1 MLYIIKWSL
10 AEGPRSESKFASWDG
25 RVTDASSVVRWLIGM
40 RVESASEILHTRYG
54 GRVTLVDGSWNI
66 SKVERTMND

>member
-25 RVTDASSVVRWLIGM
+25 RVTDATLVVKWLIGM
-40 RVESASEILHTRYG
+40 RVESAIEILQTRYG
-54 GRVTLVDGSWNI
+54 GRVRLVDGSWNI
-66 SKVERTMND
+66 NKIDRALND